1 MSLLILLEAISQDDR
16 DSILN
21 SCSDLIPVLQEDPAP
36 VLQLVNVLIR
46 AESFTFSRVLAIEPA
61 VDFVAGLSSSF
72 APANF
77 STLSLLSKAI
87 HSESDADLVAGRPQV
102 VAALIQLWL
111 CTPDIGVCEKA
122 RKVLLG
128 LLRVSKQNS
137 SDSASFYQSLMWRR
151 VFRDRDI
158 YNFIFSTCSLKT
170 VGGPDQPSKRAKTIA
185 QGRLLDLLV
194 ELIDSEPVQKSQL
207 PEIET
212 KYGVED
218 GGLLKF
224 AAVYMIDYK
233 DDPLMHLTLIE
244 FFTNLLRTRSSAALD
259 FLIKNDLHDLTTKF
273 YTIGADV
280 STEYLAITYPQAAE
294 YIAVYCSNF
303 AAHLLSNRGFV
314 DQLILC
320 LNAAAEGL
328 ASMPHGFGFPPQDL
342 KILASLPRAVLLPL
356 NSSLTPLFTI
366 VPDFRDANIYIALAK
381 IFRGTL
387 EPNLEDRSR
396 SNENFAAR
404 ALYFLYMKRF
414 PLLWKAV
421 CRDADVIVVK
431 ELALAAIGLIEA
443 VVCAN
448 WESLPVDYPRSSS
461 GWPAL
466 PTEQDLASECG
477 SAGKQLPS
485 SGILALLDS
494 RLSQIVLTYLCRAVP
509 TSGSLVGGKGDTESV
524 AYQVAVA
531 KYDVIVLF
539 HQKLKDVVQAR
550 PELRN
555 IRIMLEERL
564 VQGPTGGSSVMG
576 GRVATLEF

>member
-1 MSLLILLEAISQDDR
+1 M
-16 DSILN
+16 
-21 SCSDLIPVLQEDPAP
+21 
-36 VLQLVNVLIR
+36 
-46 AESFTFSRVLAIEPA
+46 
-61 VDFVAGLSSSF
+61 AGLSSSF

-102 VAALIQLWL
+102 VAALIKLWL

-320 LNAAAEGL
+320 LNAVAEGL

-509 TSGSLVGGKGDTESV
+509 TSGSLVGGKGDTESI